1 MAKPLL
7 RWAGSK
13 QQLLGE
19 LASYWSGSKRRYV
32 EPFAGSARLFFRL
45 EPETA
50 LLGDIN
56 MDLIETYC
64 EVRDDPENVYYL
76 LSDMPN
82 DSDKYYELRAAD
94 TGEMTKTERAA
105 RFIYLNRYCFN
116 GLYRTNQSG
125 KFNVPYGGQKS
136 GQIPSLSALK
146 SVGALLKRATFVNSD
161 FATTLEDV
169 KQDDFVYLDPPFSVA
184 EKRVFREYSSD
195 DFGVDDIARLHQCI
209 KDLDAAGI
217 EFVLSYD
224 DSPEG
229 ESLAEGFKS
238 RRVDTRRNIAGFSG
252 SRRTATELLISNV
265 GA

>member
-13 QQLLGE
+13 QQLVGE
-19 LASYWSGSKRRYV
+19 LASYWNGSKGRYV

-45 EPETA
+45 EPEKA

-56 MDLIETYC
+56 TDLIATYC
-64 EVRDDPENVYYL
+64 EVRDDPENVHSS
-76 LSDMPN
+76 LSSLPN
-82 DSDKYYELRAAD
+82 DSGKYYELRAAD
-94 TGEMTKTERAA
+94 PEQLTRTERAA

-146 SVGALLKRATFVNSD
+146 NTSDMLKRATIVCSD
-161 FATTLEDV
+161 FVRTLEEA

-184 EKRVFREYSSD
+184 EKRVFREYDSA
-195 DFGVDDIARLHQCI
+195 DFGVEDIARLRKCI
-209 KDLDAAGI
+209 EDLDAAGI

-224 DSPEG
+224 DSTEG
-229 ESLAEGFKS
+229 RTLAEGFTS
-238 RRVDTRRNIAGFSG
+238 RRVTTRRNIAGFSG